1 MIAPSTIAQTAHYTW
16 LCTICLLPF
25 AFRNT
30 FLMFHLLNSK
40 LVWSPGASAD
50 TGVLCFSL
58 DAKVI
63 RLRCFLHIKWSLVKE
78 LCCIYSLPGL
88 FLAIWAL
95 LPSGAFDLQ
104 YVQEVPG
111 GQHQPVPK
119 HSWGKVKC
127 PKSCPAQ
134 N

>member
-16 LCTICLLPF
+16 LCTIYLLPL

-40 LVWSPGASAD
+40 LVWSPGARAD

-88 FLAIWAL
+88 FLADLGFAPQWCIL
-95 LPSGAFDLQ
+95 SSVCTGGA
-104 YVQEVPG
+104 
-111 GQHQPVPK
+111 
-119 HSWGKVKC
+119 WRTT
-127 PKSCPAQ
+127 PAGTKAQ
-134 N
+134 LGEG